1 LIAVTVPAHNE
12 VRFIEKAVEALLR
25 ATASFEDEFR
35 IVIAEDGSTDG
46 TDRIAQTLADR
57 NSRIVHIHADRKLGR
72 GLALKNAWNQI
83 DADIYVYVDCDLATD
98 MKYYPRLI
106 NLAKQGYDLVT
117 GSRYKKGAKVQRPTL
132 RDFASKIYN
141 TTVRLMFK
149 TQVFD
154 HQAGFKAFSKRLVA
168 NLLDQCKSTDWFW
181 DTEIIIRARQ
191 EGYRCTE
198 FPVEWEERRRKKTP
212 IARLAKD
219 IYVHGKGLLRMR
231 TRGERVQQY

>member
-1 LIAVTVPAHNE
+1 MIAVTVPAHNE

-25 ATASFEDEFR
+25 ATASFKDEFR

-72 GLALKNAWNQI
+72 GLALKNAWTQI

-231 TRGERVQQY
+231 ARGERVQQY